1 MDQQELESVVARVLA
16 GVFFFK
22 SEGSLYKI
30 LDSTPEQS
38 VLADYIV
45 EEACEDLAYTSDFM
59 DRKDAELIHQRMGT
73 WTNEDDANLKKGE
86 EHVDDLKIALY
97 KTLLSKNK
105 QKQIRNQLDG
115 VRKSLNKAYF
125 KRENVYAGTLETHK
139 RALKDKFLTAI
150 NISDLAGNHPYTVEN
165 FWTEDSYL
173 ATVATESV
181 SVGFIG
187 QAAIREASRKQP
199 WRSYWNAAKAD
210 VFSKPLAEVGSIQ
223 RLIVTF
229 SQMYDNARQHPECP
243 AEDVFNDDDVF
254 DGWMLHDNKLRLKE
268 QRQKQIDSTVGSKGD
283 EVFIMAADQEE
294 ANEIFNVNHDRE
306 RFQMGRKLKQ
316 IRESD
321 RNLDDIELV
330 DNQEKLQVM
339 SNQQAKD
346 RRK

>member
-1 MDQQELESVVARVLA
+1 MDLQELESVVARILA
-16 GVFFFK
+16 GVSFFK
-22 SEGSLYKI
+22 SEGSLYRV

-45 EEACEDLAYTSDFM
+45 AEACEDLAYTSNFM
-59 DRKDAELIHQRMGT
+59 ERIDAELIHQRMGT
-73 WTNEDDANLKKGE
+73 WTNQDDLNIKASE
-86 EHVDDLKIALY
+86 AHVDDLKIALY
-97 KTLLSKNK
+97 KTLMSKKK
-105 QKQIRNQLDG
+105 QKQIRKQLEG
-115 VRKSLNKAYF
+115 VRKSLSLAYF
-125 KRENVYAGTLETHK
+125 KKDGIYAGTLETHK
-139 RALKDKFLTAI
+139 KNLKDKFLTAI

-173 ATVATESV
+173 ANAATEAV
-181 SVGFIG
+181 AVGYIG
-187 QAAIREASRKQP
+187 QDVIREASRKNP

-210 VFSKPLAEVGSIQ
+210 VFSKPLAEVGSVQ

-243 AEDVFNDDDVF
+243 ADDVFDDDDVF
-254 DGWMLHDNKLRLKE
+254 DGWMLHDNKLRVKE

-283 EVFIMAADQEE
+283 EVFIMASDQEE
-294 ANEIFNVNHDRE
+294 ANEIFDVNHDRQ